1 MSLTEVSAKTTV
13 SQMGPV
19 GATSGYLI
27 KWERIDWA
35 RCRRIV
41 RRLQTRVTKA
51 TKQGRWRVVRSLQRL
66 LVRASAA
73 KLLAIK
79 QVTDNRGKR
88 TPGVDGELWNTAKAK
103 SAAFW
108 SLNTRGYHPLPLRRI
123 YIPKSNGKR
132 RPLGIPTMRDRAMQA
147 LHQLALAPVAETIAD
162 PNSYGFRPYRST
174 ADAIQRCFMVLAKRN
189 SPQWILEGDIKGCF
203 DNIDH
208 QWLQRNVKIDKR
220 LLRRWLKAGFMEKNK
235 FFTTEAGT
243 PQGGIIS
250 PSLANLALDGLEKR
264 LAEHFPKRR
273 GPIRT
278 KVHLVRYADD
288 FIITSGCR
296 ERLETEVKPL
306 VIEFLQERG
315 LELSIEKTAIT
326 HIDKG
331 FNFLGQH
338 IRKYEGTL
346 LIKPS
351 RKSQSAF
358 KTKVKELIKCL
369 RNAPQ
374 EKLIH
379 ALNPVIRGWANYHSS
394 VVSKRVYCSMEHWLW
409 RKLWSWACRRHPN
422 KPKRWIKARYF
433 DRDGSRDWIF
443 RANKEAAKGG
453 KIRKHA
459 IGNFPTLVSI
469 ADTPIRRHIKI
480 KSEAHPFDPLW
491 DDYFERRRRQR
502 KKNPR
507 MLEF

>member
-1 MSLTEVSAKTTV
+1 MSLTEVSA
-13 SQMGPV
+13 
-19 GATSGYLI
+19 
-27 KWERIDWA
+27 
-35 RCRRIV
+35 
-41 RRLQTRVTKA
+41 KA

-243 PQGGIIS
+243 PQGGLS
-250 PSLANLALDGLEKR
+250 
-264 LAEHFPKRR
+264 RR
-273 GPIRT
+273 
-278 KVHLVRYADD
+278 A
-288 FIITSGCR
+288 
-296 ERLETEVKPL
+296 
-306 VIEFLQERG
+306 
-315 LELSIEKTAIT
+315 
-326 HIDKG
+326 
-331 FNFLGQH
+331 
-338 IRKYEGTL
+338 
-346 LIKPS
+346 
-351 RKSQSAF
+351 
-358 KTKVKELIKCL
+358 
-369 RNAPQ
+369 
-374 EKLIH
+374 
-379 ALNPVIRGWANYHSS
+379 
-394 VVSKRVYCSMEHWLW
+394 
-409 RKLWSWACRRHPN
+409 
-422 KPKRWIKARYF
+422 
-433 DRDGSRDWIF
+433 
-443 RANKEAAKGG
+443 
-453 KIRKHA
+453 
-459 IGNFPTLVSI
+459 
-469 ADTPIRRHIKI
+469 
-480 KSEAHPFDPLW
+480 
-491 DDYFERRRRQR
+491 
-502 KKNPR
+502 
-507 MLEF
+507 